1 VIIPCID
8 LMDGAVVQLVQGRE
22 KALEGGSPDAMLEK
36 FAAFPVIQVIDLDAA
51 IGRGSNEA
59 IVEWLATKARTR
71 VGGGVRTAEKARRLL
86 DLGAEKIIV
95 GTAAFSPNGPNETF
109 LRELAASVP
118 REAILLALDSKGG
131 RIVVKGWRESL
142 DISAVDVIRALESH
156 CGGFL
161 CTYVDKEG
169 MMQGTDLE
177 WFRSLRAATAHE
189 ITAAGGITTYEE
201 ITALQQMDIHA
212 AVGMAVY
219 TGRLDLARLATMSLP
234 YAPSPSAG
242 NPKT

>member
-22 KALEGGSPDAMLEK
+22 KALEGDTPEAMLAK

-51 IGRGSNEA
+51 IGSGSNEV
-59 IVEWLATKARTR
+59 IVKWLAQRARTR
-71 VGGGVRTAEKARRLL
+71 IGGGIRTVEKARRLL
-86 DLGAEKIIV
+86 GLGAEKIIV
-95 GTAAFSPNGPNETF
+95 GTAAFNTDGPNELF
-109 LRELAASVP
+109 LRQLTASVP
-118 REAILLALDSKGG
+118 REAILLALDSKDG

-142 DISAVDVIRALESH
+142 NISAVEVIRALEPY

-169 MMQGTDLE
+169 MMQGTDLD
-177 WFRSLRAATAHE
+177 WFRSLRAATDRE
-189 ITAAGGITTYEE
+189 ITAAGGITTYED
-201 ITALQQMDIHA
+201 ISALQEMDIHA

-219 TGRLDLARLATMSLP
+219 TGRLDLARLAAMAETP
-234 YAPSPSAG
+234 
-242 NPKT
+242 

>member
-22 KALEGGSPDAMLEK
+22 KALEGDTPEAMLAK

-51 IGRGSNEA
+51 IGRGSNES

-71 VGGGVRTAEKARRLL
+71 IGGGIRTVEKAQRLL
-86 DLGAEKIIV
+86 ELGAEKIIV
-95 GTAAFSPNGPNETF
+95 GTAAFNADGPNETF
-109 LRELAASVP
+109 LRELIATVP
-118 REAILLALDSKGG
+118 REAILLALDSKAG

-142 DISAVDVIRALESH
+142 DLSAIEVIRALEPY

-169 MMQGTDLE
+169 MMQGTDLD
-177 WFRSLRAATAHE
+177 WFRSLREATSHE
-189 ITAAGGITTYEE
+189 ITAAGGITTYED
-201 ITALQQMDIHA
+201 IAALQEMGIHA

-219 TGRLDLARLATMSLP
+219 TGRLDLARLAQM
-234 YAPSPSAG
+234 
-242 NPKT
+242 